1 MWLLTLALQVN
12 IKFTEDKHLTS
23 SLIRLECPVT
33 ETQGQPVLGEMKE
46 TERREPLEARTQL
59 EAFTGVPGA
68 WPTSRSGS
76 DKPLDYPFP
85 GESPHVLCESPLRT
99 EDISPPTSWSPLK
112 AENVGTRKGPNPSR
126 FPPTCHRI
134 QTWKRHPTSL
144 TEFTFLKSHWS
155 IGKLNDNS
163 VWVICHWRLE
173 AHSSKPP

>member
-76 DKPLDYPFP
+76 DKPLDYPLP

-99 EDISPPTSWSPLK
+99 EDSSPPTSWSPLK
-112 AENVGTRKGPNPSR
+112 AENVGTRKGPNPSL
-126 FPPTCHRI
+126 FPYYMS
-134 QTWKRHPTSL
+134 QDSNVEKTSHL
-144 TEFTFLKSHWS
+144 PYRVHFPKVSLVDRQIK
-155 IGKLNDNS
+155 
-163 VWVICHWRLE
+163 
-173 AHSSKPP
+173 